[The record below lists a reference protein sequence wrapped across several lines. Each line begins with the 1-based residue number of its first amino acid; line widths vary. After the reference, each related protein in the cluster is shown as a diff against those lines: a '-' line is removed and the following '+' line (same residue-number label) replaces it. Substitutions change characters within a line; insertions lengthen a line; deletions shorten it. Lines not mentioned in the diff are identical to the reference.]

1 MKRCLSEFQRNLSW
15 VERLDVTSPLET
27 NVTSAA
33 SKNTVEKNAIDP
45 EDDFKR
51 EMNL

>member
-15 VERLDVTSPLET
+15 VERLDITSPLQT
-27 NVTSAA
+27 NVTGAA
-33 SKNTVEKNAIDP
+33 SKNIVEKDSVDP